1 MKLDLGRVLSHTAG
15 GLAEDMQNNREYVRS
30 TKDRLKADLFAQG
43 QERRNAQKK
52 ARKSME
58 YAVDFLS
65 NEGLDNEKLL
75 YLLSEDPKE
84 LMRLAK
90 MAEERKLDGS
100 LNAQALNAAVELA
113 QNFEAPDMT
122 PSELIKRATPDF
134 VEGAEIPASE
144 DNRNLLQR
152 LFQRPGMDV
161 IAGDVY
167 SSEILPGVSGA
178 DIAASMQADAYQSKE
193 GQRSGNVDYSSL
205 QPVDDRLILDRQT
218 RLIDEYESLLDAE
231 LAELIAL
238 PAEQRQANQTRINEL
253 QEAGKL
259 RSDKEKLAE
268 MIRLVGP
275 ERAIDLYNARPE
287 VFNNQ
292 PDFIST
298 ETIETYLIPSDEEVP
313 STGNGDGNDNG
324 EGEGNGDGEQPT
336 PETPNVEF
344 SIVTIEEGEDP
355 KRAAQDWF
363 RNNTPRP
370 DVNSDKMVAIQTPDG
385 IKYYKYVDKRGSRT
399 GAMIIVEEVQL
410 PTEE

>member
-1 MKLDLGRVLSHTAG
+1 MDLGRVLSHTAG
-15 GLAEDMQNNREYVRS
+15 GLAEDMQNNREYVRNA
-30 TKDRLKADLFAQG
+30 KDRLKADLFAQG

-134 VEGAEIPASE
+134 VQGAEVPAVE
-144 DNRNLLQR
+144 DNRNMLQR

-178 DIAASMQADAYQSKE
+178 DIAASMQADAYQAKE
-193 GQRSGNVDYSSL
+193 GQRSGNVDYGSL
-205 QPVDDRLILDRQT
+205 QPVDERLILDRQT
-218 RLIDEYESLLDAE
+218 RLIDEYESLLEAE
-231 LAELIAL
+231 LAELIGL
-238 PAEQRQANQTRINEL
+238 PADQRTANQPRIDEL
-253 QEAGKL
+253 KKASKL

-292 PDFIST
+292 PDFISSD
-298 ETIETYLIPSDEEVP
+298 TIETYLIPSDEGLP
-313 STGNGDGNDNG
+313 SDGNGD
-324 EGEGNGDGEQPT
+324 GEGNGDGNGDGNGNGEGDQ
-336 PETPNVEF
+336 PETPEVEF
-344 SIVTIEEGEDP
+344 SIVTVEEGEDP

-370 DVNSDKMVAIQTPDG
+370 DVDSDKMVAIQTPDG
-385 IKYYKYVDKRGSRT
+385 IKYYKYVNKRGSGT
-399 GAMIIVEEVQL
+399 GAMIVVEEVQL
-410 PTEE
+410 

>member
-113 QNFEAPDMT
+113 QNSEAPDMT